1 MIPMDHLQQWA
12 LIAPWPD
19 SAQIEQ
25 DLIIS
30 RALCDLFNEPRLAGK
45 IAFRGGTASTSCCFQ
60 NHCDIQKTSTWF
72 KCEPGRLALSSMVF
86 VLRSIG

>member
-1 MIPMDHLQQWA
+1 MISMDHLQQWA

-45 IAFRGGTASTSCCFQ
+45 IAFRGGTAIHKLAVSKTTAIFRRHRLGSSASRADWLYRRWCSC
-60 NHCDIQKTSTWF
+60 
-72 KCEPGRLALSSMVF
+72 
-86 VLRSIG
+86 